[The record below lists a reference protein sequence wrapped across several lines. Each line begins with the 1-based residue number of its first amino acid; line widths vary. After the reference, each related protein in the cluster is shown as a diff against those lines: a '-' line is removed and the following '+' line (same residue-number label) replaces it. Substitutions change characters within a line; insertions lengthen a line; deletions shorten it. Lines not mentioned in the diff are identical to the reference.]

1 MRIALTLVA
10 IGLLAVTAGAAQ
22 AARQAPATPALAAP
36 TVQQIAAAKKQGRV
50 KARLETNKGTIELQL
65 DGAAAPIAV
74 ANFLNLVKAGF
85 YNGLPFHRVEPGFVI
100 QAGDPKLV
108 GRPPVTYTIQD
119 EKSPIKHL
127 KGTIAMARSYM
138 AGQMVPNSATT
149 QFYITLADTPH
160 LDRMGFTAFGR
171 VISGMNVVESIR
183 VNDKILKAGVVA
195 KPTRKTK

>member
-10 IGLLAVTAGAAQ
+10 IGLLAVTAGAVP
-22 AARQAPATPALAAP
+22 AAKQAPAVPALAPP
-36 TVQQIAAAKKQGRV
+36 TPQQIAAAKNQGKV
-50 KARLETNKGTIELQL
+50 KVKLETSKGTIELQL

-85 YNGLPFHRVEPGFVI
+85 YNGMPFHRVEPGFVI
-100 QAGDPKLV
+100 QAGDPKLA

-127 KGTIAMARSYM
+127 KGTVAMARSYM
-138 AGQMVPNSATT
+138 AGQMVPNSAST

-171 VISGMNVVESIR
+171 VISGMSVVESIR
-183 VNDKILKAGVVA
+183 VNDKVLKASVVA